1 MFPAAEVDLQG
12 GAHTGSQTG
21 KHPNKA
27 RGSDDGAGSW
37 PCGVAPITA
46 ERSRDACLGFP
57 VMVAVCAAVCA
68 RSPAAVQRTDRGAGP
83 SPGLKLK
90 HEAQRAEQLPGSDR
104 CARSPLGPN
113 MGFPR
118 VIFGSIPPRPALN
131 INTSPAGPGAV
142 EPPALASPEP
152 HGPQQR
158 PPRLSAS
165 PPGAGAESASVL
177 QEQLGALQ
185 LQERPLS
192 SSNAASS
199 SFSSAEMAATKA
211 ELLRSTMQISEPLAG
226 FLPPLSPLDGFHKL
240 EELHMLLQNAA
251 AAAEGAGEYGDS
263 LLEFPDFPPITPRLP
278 PLAYSGRF
286 TFEPS
291 GGVSALW
298 AEPLLNL
305 FTGLVNMAAPPP
317 AASSL
322 STPSSSVTSSVTS
335 SSSLSQQSFSC
346 VSADVAS
353 VFSATPPYTSPVGS
367 DLLPP
372 PAGSQQS
379 LQNFRPHGPPPAY
392 PASRPEPA
400 SLAVPVLPDY
410 LLSQQDDD
418 LGLNRDQKPVLPQTL
433 NPQLTPL
440 STIKAFSSQIQTQP
454 HGSAY
459 QLTKSGRTRKSPV
472 GRQCKTPPHERPYA
486 CPADGCERRFSRRS
500 DHLTTHI
507 RTHTGEKPFA
517 CSECGRKFARSDE
530 RKRHSKIHQRQL
542 ERKSD
547 RSSAPS
553 APLPVTTPPAYSYT
567 HTSLPCSP
575 YTSSAHSSPS
585 LSNSL
590 FPSSLCMQAASP
602 CFTSPSSPH
611 LYASSC
617 SSPTASPRSEL
628 PSPNSS
634 NLC

>member
-1 MFPAAEVDLQG
+1 
-12 GAHTGSQTG
+12 
-21 KHPNKA
+21 
-27 RGSDDGAGSW
+27 
-37 PCGVAPITA
+37 
-46 ERSRDACLGFP
+46 
-57 VMVAVCAAVCA
+57 
-68 RSPAAVQRTDRGAGP
+68 
-83 SPGLKLK
+83 
-90 HEAQRAEQLPGSDR
+90 
-104 CARSPLGPN
+104 
-113 MGFPR
+113 
-118 VIFGSIPPRPALN
+118 
-131 INTSPAGPGAV
+131 
-142 EPPALASPEP
+142 
-152 HGPQQR
+152 
-158 PPRLSAS
+158 
-165 PPGAGAESASVL
+165 
-177 QEQLGALQ
+177 
-185 LQERPLS
+185 
-192 SSNAASS
+192 
-199 SFSSAEMAATKA
+199 MAATKA

-263 LLEFPDFPPITPRLP
+263 LLEFPDFPPTTPRLP

-322 STPSSSVTSSVTS
+322 SAPSSSVTSSVTS
-335 SSSLSQQSFSC
+335 STLSQQSFSC

-353 VFSATPPYTSPVGS
+353 VFSPPPPFTS

-372 PAGSQQS
+372 PAGSQQNP
-379 LQNFRPHGPPPAY
+379 QTFRPHGPPPAY

-400 SLAVPVLPDY
+400 SLAGPVLPDY

-454 HGSAY
+454 PGSAY

-472 GRQCKTPPHERPYA
+472 GRLCKTPPHERPYA
-486 CPADGCERRFSRRS
+486 CPADGCERRFSRSDELTRHVRVHTGQKPFQCRICMRSFSRS

-517 CSECGRKFARSDE
+517 CTECGRKFARSDE
-530 RKRHSKIHQRQL
+530 RKRHAKIHQRQQ

-585 LSNSL
+585 LSNPL
-590 FPSSLCMQAASP
+590 FTSSLCMQAASP

-634 NLC
+634 SLC